1 MRSITPVDT
10 SLYRKSYLETLSAG
24 AIAGA
29 VINKETIAIAKYF
42 PYFAVWGILRKIRSV
57 LSA

>member
-1 MRSITPVDT
+1 MRSITPVDPR
-10 SLYRKSYLETLSAG
+10 LFRESYLETLSSG

-29 VINKETIAIAKYF
+29 VFTKETIAIAKYF

>member
-10 SLYRKSYLETLSAG
+10 RLFRESYLETLSAG

-29 VINKETIAIAKYF
+29 VINKETMVIAKHF
-42 PYFAVWGILRKIRSV
+42 PYFAVWSILRKIRSV
-57 LSA
+57 LFA